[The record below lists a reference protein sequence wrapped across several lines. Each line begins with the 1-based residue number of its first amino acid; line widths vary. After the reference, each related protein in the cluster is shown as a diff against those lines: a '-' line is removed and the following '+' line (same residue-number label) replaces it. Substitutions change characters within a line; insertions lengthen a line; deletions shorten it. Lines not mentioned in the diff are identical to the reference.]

1 MTSPTN
7 LDSLFEPL
15 GQCLDEQSARQVA
28 DLRVAAVVQEKLD
41 LLAERANDG
50 VLTPDERAEYEALV
64 NAVDF
69 IDILKLKA
77 RQRLLSSGVGVDINS
92 VNPFDSILV

>member
-1 MTSPTN
+1 MLAACYCQIVTSPTS
-7 LDSLFEPL
+7 LDSLLEPL
-15 GQCLDEQSARQVA
+15 GQCLDAQSARQVA

-41 LLAERANDG
+41 SLAERANDG
-50 VLTPDERAEYEALV
+50 VLTADERAEYEALV

-77 RQRLLSSGVGVDINS
+77 RQRLRLLSA
-92 VNPFDSILV
+92 